1 MFGVLYNDTDLNLS
15 LPAVL
20 GSNINGSTALSSTF
34 PTTST
39 GTSLGHYHYTEDTT
53 NSLKFLNA
61 SGTGNGG
68 HQFWHSSST
77 QSPIKI
83 FETNN
88 TETVISTQF
97 NVDKSVTGTP
107 ILIDLPNITISTD
120 VAIVFASAI
129 NQPPWNIVGAG
140 NPIQVNQNTANMIT
154 GVTYYL
160 TAFST
165 QLGQI
170 TTNPDGT
177 GIIDTTDLVNL
188 PQPIL
193 TWESGQFNPSTIQ
206 TAILSDNLTITTQ
219 TNSSVLSATDLT
231 FNTVSVTSQIRDLQI
246 KQVSVINQNISA
258 AIYADGRPPTA
269 PSVTIAQQYAYTPS
283 WYFKNTVAGYKI
295 NWYLPASTGLLVRD
309 ILGLYLAFFNG
320 NNTSNDNT
328 PFITV
333 YTAVTGS
340 GDYAPGFYHS
350 ANTYIFNGSIAANTR
365 YTEFLNLSS
374 CPTPNYYATTLRSMI
389 QSPVAPNPRGTYLP
403 TETVAFFSIGTNSA
417 AAVNTLEIAVSKFG
431 IMTATGT
438 TEINFFPV

>member
-1 MFGVLYNDTDLNLS
+1 MWDQNYMVQGVNEYEPTLSTYSPQYPTGPTNKVGHYVYFNAQGDASTCILNCS
-15 LPAVL
+15 NYL
-20 GSNINGSTALSSTF
+20 GGTAGDGGFQFHQCSSTLN
-34 PTTST
+34 PQR
-39 GTSLGHYHYTEDTT
+39 LMKVDTT
-53 NSLKFLNA
+53 EVLLPTQLK
-61 SGTGNGG
+61 
-68 HQFWHSSST
+68 
-77 QSPIKI
+77 
-83 FETNN
+83 
-88 TETVISTQF
+88 
-97 NVDKSVTGTP
+97 VDKSVAGTP
-107 ILIDLPNITISTD
+107 ILIDLPNLTQSTN
-120 VAIVFASAI
+120 VVVVFASSI

-140 NPIQVNQNTANMIT
+140 NPIQVTQNTANMT
-154 GVTYYL
+154 VGTTYYL

-165 QLGQI
+165 QLGQV

-177 GIIDTTDLVNL
+177 GIIDCSDLVSL

-206 TAILSDNLTITTQ
+206 TAILSDNLEITTQ

-258 AIYADGRPPTA
+258 AIYADGRPPTT
-269 PSVTIAQQYAYTPS
+269 PTITISQQYAYSPS

-350 ANTYIFNGSIAANTR
+350 ANTYVFNGSIAANTR
-365 YTEFLNLSS
+365 YTEFLNLTS

-403 TETVAFFSIGTNSA
+403 TETVAFFSIGTNSG

-431 IMTATGT
+431 IMLSSGT